1 MESGSKQKGVSFLIG
16 IVIALLVLSIGGY
29 YWLRDKPKG
38 LSKPITIAIP
48 TLPHYGLMF
57 IAMAKNYFQ
66 EEGLDIKPQL
76 YIYGKAALQA
86 LTEGKVDL
94 AVGGDTPTMMAL
106 LKGEKILIIAEIHS
120 SEKDVAI
127 IARKDKGISTPQ
139 DLKGKKIGVS
149 MGTVGEFFL
158 NAFLNVHQVAKKE
171 TDIVNLKPDEVIEAL
186 TTGKVDAV
194 STWNPILTQLQK
206 GLGQR
211 GNIFYGETIYKETNN
226 VAAAQSWVKS
236 NPDLVVKLLRA
247 LLKAE
252 EFVRKNQEESLKIIA
267 EDSKIDKGLLGE
279 FWKDYDYKVSLT
291 QALLINM
298 ENQARW
304 AIETRLTDKTQV
316 PNFLPFFYSDGLDA
330 VKPEAVSLIH

>member
-1 MESGSKQKGVSFLIG
+1 MEPASKKKRVNILIG
-16 IVIALLVLSIGGY
+16 IVIVLLVVCVGGY
-29 YWLRDKPKG
+29 YSLRDKPKG

-94 AVGGDTPTMMAL
+94 AVSGDTPTMLAL
-106 LKGEKILIIAEIHS
+106 LKGEKIFIIAEIQG

-127 IARKDKGISTPQ
+127 IARKDREISTPQ

-171 TDIVNLKPDEVIEAL
+171 TDIVNLKPDEVVEAL

-194 STWNPILTQLQK
+194 STWNPMVTQLQK

-211 GNIFYGETIYKETNN
+211 GIIFYGETIYKETNN
-226 VAAAQSWVKS
+226 VSAAQIWVKN

-252 EFVRKNQEESLKIIA
+252 EFVRKNQDESLKIIA
-267 EDSKIDKGLLGE
+267 EASKIDKGLLGE

-316 PNFLPFFYSDGLDA
+316 PNFLPFFYPEGLGT